1 MNRGKLKYRCKCCT
15 VTPRGCDLKRHYKNN
30 VNWPLVKQLKAAKG
44 TEVQEL
50 RDGAD
55 QHSLFI
61 FDRGYSSENLP
72 SYHNHVLVKEA
83 NVVLEEEDQDEA
95 GPSCAV
101 TAKGQRSIAS
111 FFQVTLRKL
120 AGGGIVISSGN
131 LQVCNIMGAAVFN
144 FPVQRD
150 RLIGLDGLI
159 FLPLLNIAHCT

>member
-72 SYHNHVLVKEA
+72 SYQNHVLVKEVA
-83 NVVLEEEDQDEA
+83 EE
-95 GPSCAV
+95 
-101 TAKGQRSIAS
+101 
-111 FFQVTLRKL
+111 L
-120 AGGGIVISSGN
+120 
-131 LQVCNIMGAAVFN
+131 
-144 FPVQRD
+144 
-150 RLIGLDGLI
+150 
-159 FLPLLNIAHCT
+159 

>member
-1 MNRGKLKYRCKCCT
+1 MVGSQFQSFPRGVMNRGKLKYRCKCCT

-72 SYHNHVLVKEA
+72 SYQNHVLVKEA
-83 NVVLEEEDQDEA
+83 NVVLEEEDQDTVVLVE
-95 GPSCAV
+95 
-101 TAKGQRSIAS
+101 
-111 FFQVTLRKL
+111 KL
-120 AGGGIVISSGN
+120 VEN
-131 LQVCNIMGAAVFN
+131 
-144 FPVQRD
+144 
-150 RLIGLDGLI
+150 
-159 FLPLLNIAHCT
+159 

>member
-61 FDRGYSSENLP
+61 FDRGYSICTE
-72 SYHNHVLVKEA
+72 H
-83 NVVLEEEDQDEA
+83 
-95 GPSCAV
+95 SC
-101 TAKGQRSIAS
+101 TS
-111 FFQVTLRKL
+111 
-120 AGGGIVISSGN
+120 
-131 LQVCNIMGAAVFN
+131 
-144 FPVQRD
+144 
-150 RLIGLDGLI
+150 
-159 FLPLLNIAHCT
+159 